1 MVSCF
6 LTGAVVNFEELV
18 THYGY
23 IALLIGTFLEGETI
37 LVIGGLL
44 AHRGYL
50 ELPYVIASAFAGTFF
65 GDQLYFYIGR
75 IKGKKFIDSRPLWQA
90 KSRRVLALLEKHQTL
105 LILGFRF
112 IYGIRTVTPF
122 VLGSIGISPLRYL
135 LLNICGALLW
145 AMAIGILGFYFGQA
159 LELVIG
165 EVKRYEKAVI
175 ATLLFLSA
183 VIWLFLRWR
192 DKKATLKDSS
202 KTAQ

>member
-1 MVSCF
+1 
-6 LTGAVVNFEELV
+6 VNFEDLI

-23 IALLIGTFLEGETI
+23 IALLIGTFFEGETI

-50 ELPYVIASAFAGTFF
+50 ELPYVIAAAFAGTLF

-75 IKGKKFIDSRPLWQA
+75 IKGKKFIDSRPVWQA
-90 KSRRVLALLEKHQTL
+90 KSRRVFELLDKHQIL

-122 VLGSIGISPLRYL
+122 VLGSSGISPIRYL

-145 AMAIGILGFYFGQA
+145 AVAVGILGFYFGQA

-165 EVKRYEKAVI
+165 EIKLYEKWVI
-175 ATLLFLSA
+175 ISLLLLSA
-183 VIWLFLRWR
+183 VIWLFFKWR
-192 DKKATLKDSS
+192 DKKASLKENS
-202 KTAQ
+202 KPVQ

>member
-1 MVSCF
+1 
-6 LTGAVVNFEELV
+6 VNFEELV

-23 IALLIGTFLEGETI
+23 IALLIGTFFEGETI

-50 ELPYVIASAFAGTFF
+50 ELPYVIASAFAGTLF

-75 IKGKKFIDSRPLWQA
+75 IRGKKFIDSRPVWQA
-90 KSRRVLALLEKHQTL
+90 KSRRVFELLDKHQVL

-122 VLGSIGISPLRYL
+122 ILGSSGISPIRYL
-135 LLNICGALLW
+135 VLNICGALLW
-145 AMAIGILGFYFGQA
+145 AMAVGILGFYFGQA

-165 EVKRYEKAVI
+165 EIKLYEKWVI
-175 ATLLFLSA
+175 IGLLLLSA
-183 VIWLFLRWR
+183 IIWLFFKWR
-192 DKKATLKDSS
+192 DKKAALKENSNPV
-202 KTAQ
+202 Q

>member
-1 MVSCF
+1 
-6 LTGAVVNFEELV
+6 VNFEELV

-50 ELPYVIASAFAGTFF
+50 ELPYVIASAFAGTLF

-75 IKGKKFIDSRPLWQA
+75 IKGKKFIDSRPVWQA
-90 KSRRVLALLEKHQTL
+90 KSRRVFELLEKHQIL

-122 VLGSIGISPLRYL
+122 VLGSSGISPIRYL
-135 LLNICGALLW
+135 VLNICGALLW
-145 AMAIGILGFYFGQA
+145 AIAVGILGFYFGQA

-165 EVKRYEKAVI
+165 EIKLYEKWVI
-175 ATLLFLSA
+175 FGLLLLSA
-183 VIWLFLRWR
+183 IIWFFFKWR
-192 DKKATLKDSS
+192 DKKAALKENS
-202 KTAQ
+202 KPV

>member
-1 MVSCF
+1 
-6 LTGAVVNFEELV
+6 VNFEELV

-23 IALLIGTFLEGETI
+23 IAVVIGTFFEGETI

-50 ELPYVIASAFAGTFF
+50 ELPYVIASAFAGTMF

-75 IKGKKFIDSRPLWQA
+75 IRGKKFIDSRPLWQA
-90 KSRRVLALLEKHQTL
+90 KSRRVFALLEKHQVL

-122 VLGSIGISPLRYL
+122 VLGSSGISPLRYL
-135 LLNICGALLW
+135 LLNICGALIW
-145 AMAIGILGFYFGQA
+145 AMAVGILGFYFGQA

-175 ATLLFLSA
+175 VVLLFFSA
-183 VIWLFLRWR
+183 IIWLYMRWR
-192 DKKATLKDSS
+192 DKKAMLKNNS
-202 KTAQ
+202 KTGQ

>member
-1 MVSCF
+1 M
-6 LTGAVVNFEELV
+6 NFEELV

-23 IALLIGTFLEGETI
+23 LALLIGTFLEGETI
-37 LVIGGLL
+37 LIIGGLL

-50 ELPYVIASAFAGTFF
+50 ELPYVIASAFAGTLF

-75 IKGKKFIDSRPLWQA
+75 IRGKKFIDSRPVWQA
-90 KSRRVLALLEKHQTL
+90 KSRRVFRLLEKHQVL

-122 VLGSIGISPLRYL
+122 VLGSSGISPLRYL

-145 AMAIGILGFYFGQA
+145 AMAVGVLGFYFGQA

-165 EVKRYEKAVI
+165 EIKRYEKAVI
-175 ATLLFLSA
+175 LTLLFFSA
-183 VIWLFLRWR
+183 VVWLLFHWR
-192 DKKATLKDSS
+192 DKRAALKDNG
-202 KTAQ
+202 KTGR

>member
-50 ELPYVIASAFAGTFF
+50 ELPYVIASAFAGTLF

>member
-1 MVSCF
+1 
-6 LTGAVVNFEELV
+6 VNFEELI

-23 IALLIGTFLEGETI
+23 IVILIGTFLEGETI

-50 ELPYVIASAFAGTFF
+50 ELPYVITSAFAGTLF

-75 IKGKKFIDSRPLWQA
+75 IKGKKFIDSRPVWQA
-90 KSRRVLALLEKHQTL
+90 KSRRVFKLLEKHQIL

-122 VLGSIGISPLRYL
+122 VLGSSGISPARYL

-145 AMAIGILGFYFGQA
+145 AMAVGILGFYFGQA
-159 LELVIG
+159 LELFIS
-165 EVKRYEKAVI
+165 EIKLYEKWVI
-175 ATLLFLSA
+175 IGLLSLSA
-183 VIWLFLRWR
+183 IIWLFFKWR
-192 DKKATLKDSS
+192 DKKSALKENS
-202 KTAQ
+202 KPVQ

>member
-1 MVSCF
+1 
-6 LTGAVVNFEELV
+6 VNFEELV

-23 IALLIGTFLEGETI
+23 IA

-50 ELPYVIASAFAGTFF
+50 ELPYVIASAFAGTLF

-75 IKGKKFIDSRPLWQA
+75 FRGKKFIDNRPVWQA
-90 KSRRVLALLEKHQTL
+90 KSRRVFKLLEKHQVL

-122 VLGSIGISPLRYL
+122 VLGSSGISPLRYL
-135 LLNICGALLW
+135 LLNSCGALLW
-145 AMAIGILGFYFGQA
+145 AMAVGILGFYFGQA

-165 EVKRYEKAVI
+165 EIKQYEKAVI
-175 ATLLFLSA
+175 LALLFFSA
-183 VIWLFLRWR
+183 MVWLFVHWR
-192 DKKATLKDSS
+192 DRRAALKDNS
-202 KTAQ
+202 KTGK

>member
-6 LTGAVVNFEELV
+6 LIGAVVNFEELV

-50 ELPYVIASAFAGTFF
+50 ELPYVIASAFAGTLF